1 MKSKA
6 KGMNKKKTDI
16 ARTEV
21 VKLTQVQANSA
32 NPRSI
37 SGAQFQ
43 RLVDSLLVLPKA
55 LELRPIVVDA
65 TMTALGGNMRYR
77 ALCAI
82 AEMSYKDIGERIAT
96 LPDFLKKSRVEQEA
110 LLDYWLAWR
119 DDPTAIVVNADRLSD
134 AEKREFII
142 KDNVSFGEWDYDALA
157 NVWDEIELKDWGM
170 DVWQPDE
177 ASSEEAEPQEQ
188 EDGYSD
194 EDAESAPTR
203 CKMGDLWLLGEHR
216 LLCGDSTKREDVER
230 LMGGELADLLL
241 TDPPYNVAYEGATKD
256 KLTIAND
263 NMDDASFLSF
273 LSNVFINAV
282 NAIRPGAAFYVWH
295 ADSKGWEFRSALKG
309 AGLTL
314 RETIIWVKNAIVL
327 GRQDYQWRH
336 EPCLYGW
343 KDGAA
348 HYFINDRKQST
359 VYEDAGVDYKK
370 LKKDELL
377 QLVKQMTDVSTP
389 NTIIYEDK
397 PTRNDVHPTMKP
409 VKLMGRLIKNSSKQ
423 EQLVLDL
430 FGGSG
435 STLIACEQLNRRC
448 FSMEFDP
455 KYCDAI
461 LDRWEKLTGKTAFL
475 SMGD

>member
-1 MKSKA
+1 MA
-6 KGMNKKKTDI
+6 DTQQHTPTPEI
-16 ARTEV
+16 
-21 VKLTQVQANSA
+21 VKLSQVQANAA

-43 RLVDSLLVLPKA
+43 RLVDSLLVLPTM

-82 AEMSYKDIGERIAT
+82 ADMSYDAIGNRLAQ
-96 LPDFLKKSRVEQEA
+96 LPDFVKKSKPEQEA
-110 LLDYWLAWR
+110 LLNRWLTWR
-119 DDPTAIVVNADRLSD
+119 DAPTAVILRADKLTD
-134 AEKREFII
+134 AEAREFII
-142 KDNVSFGEWDYDALA
+142 KDNVGFGEWDYDALA
-157 NVWDEIELKDWGM
+157 NEWDETELKDWGL
-170 DVWQPDE
+170 DVWQPDDEGLDEDADLE
-177 ASSEEAEPQEQ
+177 AQ
-188 EDGYSD
+188 EDNYSD
-194 EDAESAPTR
+194 EDTDNAPTR
-203 CKMGDLWLLGEHR
+203 CKAGDLWLLGEHR
-216 LLCGDSTKREDVER
+216 LLCGDSTKSEDVDR

-273 LSNVFINAV
+273 LNDVFVNAV
-282 NAIRPGAAFYVWH
+282 QAMCPGAAFYIWH

-327 GRQDYQWRH
+327 GSQDYQWRH

-348 HYFINDRKQST
+348 HYFINDRTQST
-359 VYEDAGVDYKK
+359 VYEDAVVDYKK
-370 LKKDELL
+370 LKKDELI

-397 PTRNDVHPTMKP
+397 PTRNDIHPTMKP

-455 KYCDAI
+455 KCCDAI
-461 LDRWEKLTGKTAFL
+461 LDRWEKLTGKTATL
-475 SMGD
+475 EADTND

>member
-1 MKSKA
+1 MA
-6 KGMNKKKTDI
+6 DTQQQTPTPEI
-16 ARTEV
+16 
-21 VKLTQVQANSA
+21 VKLSQVQANSA

-43 RLVDSLLVLPKA
+43 RLVDSLLVLPKM

-82 AEMSYKDIGERIAT
+82 ADMSYDAIGNRLAQ
-96 LPDFLKKSRVEQEA
+96 LPDFVKKPKPEQEA
-110 LLDYWLAWR
+110 LLNRWLTWR
-119 DDPTAIVVNADRLSD
+119 DAPTAVILRADKLTD
-134 AEKREFII
+134 AEAREFII
-142 KDNVSFGEWDYDALA
+142 KDNVGFGEWDYDALA
-157 NVWDEIELKDWGM
+157 NEWDEAELKDWGL
-170 DVWQPDE
+170 DVWQPDDEGLDEDADLE
-177 ASSEEAEPQEQ
+177 AQ
-188 EDGYSD
+188 EDNYSD
-194 EDAESAPTR
+194 EDTDNAPTR
-203 CKMGDLWLLGEHR
+203 CKAGDLWLLGEHR
-216 LLCGDSTKREDVER
+216 LLCGDSTKSEDVDK

-241 TDPPYNVAYEGATKD
+241 TDPPYNVAYEGSTKD

-263 NMDDASFLSF
+263 NMDDASFLAF
-273 LSNVFINAV
+273 LKEAFKNAFSSM
-282 NAIRPGAAFYVWH
+282 RPGAAYYIWH
-295 ADSKGWEFRSALKG
+295 AGTAGYEFKAALK
-309 AGLTL
+309 ACDITL
-314 RETIIWVKNAIVL
+314 REVLVWVKPHFRL

-348 HYFINDRKQST
+348 HYFINDRTQST
-359 VYEDAGVDYKK
+359 VFEDAGVDYKK
-370 LKKDELL
+370 LKKDELI

-409 VKLMGRLIKNSSKQ
+409 VKLMERLIKNSSKP

-461 LDRWEKLTGKTAFL
+461 LDRWEKLTGKMAVLEANTTNQN
-475 SMGD
+475 D

>member
-1 MKSKA
+1 MA
-6 KGMNKKKTDI
+6 DT
-16 ARTEV
+16 TQQTPTPEV
-21 VKLTQVQANSA
+21 VKLSQVQANSA

-43 RLVDSLLVLPKA
+43 RLVDSLLVLPKM

-82 AEMSYKDIGERIAT
+82 ADMSYDAIGNRLAQ
-96 LPDFLKKSRVEQEA
+96 LPDFIKKTKPEQEA
-110 LLDYWLAWR
+110 LLNRWLVWR
-119 DDPTAIVVNADRLSD
+119 DAPTAVILRADRLTD
-134 AEKREFII
+134 AEAREFII
-142 KDNVSFGEWDYDALA
+142 KDNVGFGEWDYDALA
-157 NVWDEIELKDWGM
+157 NEWDEVELKDWGL
-170 DVWQPDE
+170 DVWQPDDDGLDEDADLE
-177 ASSEEAEPQEQ
+177 AQ
-188 EDGYSD
+188 EDNYSD
-194 EDAESAPTR
+194 EDTDNAPTR
-203 CKMGDLWLLGEHR
+203 CKAGDLWLLGEHR
-216 LLCGDSTKREDVER
+216 LLCGDSTKSEDVDR

-241 TDPPYNVAYEGATKD
+241 TDPPYNVAYEGSTKD

-263 NMDDASFLSF
+263 NMDDASFLAF
-273 LSNVFINAV
+273 LKEAFKNAFSSM
-282 NAIRPGAAFYVWH
+282 RPGAAYYIWH
-295 ADSKGWEFRSALKG
+295 AGTAGYEFKAALK
-309 AGLTL
+309 ACDITL
-314 RETIIWVKNAIVL
+314 REVLVWVKPHFRL

-348 HYFINDRKQST
+348 HYFINDRTQST
-359 VYEDAGVDYKK
+359 VFEDAGVDYKK
-370 LKKDELL
+370 LKKDELI

-409 VKLMGRLIKNSSKQ
+409 VKLMERLIKNSSKQ

-430 FGGSG
+430 FGVSG

-461 LDRWEKLTGKTAFL
+461 LDRWEKLTGKTATL
-475 SMGD
+475 EADTND

>member
-1 MKSKA
+1 MA
-6 KGMNKKKTDI
+6 DTQQQTPTPEI
-16 ARTEV
+16 
-21 VKLTQVQANSA
+21 VKLSQVQANAA

-43 RLVDSLLVLPKA
+43 RLVDSLLVLPKM

-82 AEMSYKDIGERIAT
+82 ADMSYDAIGNRLAQ
-96 LPDFLKKSRVEQEA
+96 LPDFVKKPKPEQEA
-110 LLDYWLAWR
+110 LLNRWLTWR
-119 DDPTAIVVNADRLSD
+119 DAPTAVILRADRLTD
-134 AEKREFII
+134 AEAREFII
-142 KDNVSFGEWDYDALA
+142 KDNVGFGEWDYDALA
-157 NVWDEIELKDWGM
+157 NEWDEAELKDWGL
-170 DVWQPDE
+170 DVWQPDDEGLDEDADLE
-177 ASSEEAEPQEQ
+177 AQ
-188 EDGYSD
+188 EDNYSD
-194 EDAESAPTR
+194 EDTDNAPTR
-203 CKMGDLWLLGEHR
+203 CKAGDLWLLGEHR
-216 LLCGDSTKREDVER
+216 LLCGDSTKSEDVDR

-263 NMDDASFLSF
+263 NMDDASFLAF
-273 LSNVFINAV
+273 LSDVFTNAV
-282 NAIRPGAAFYVWH
+282 KAMRPGAAYYIWH
-295 ADSKGWEFRSALKG
+295 ADSKGWEFRSALKS

-314 RETIIWVKNAIVL
+314 RETIIWVKNTIVL

-348 HYFINDRKQST
+348 HYFINDRTQST
-359 VYEDAGVDYKK
+359 VFEDAGVDYKK

-377 QLVKQMTDVSTP
+377 QIVKQMTDVSTP

-409 VKLMGRLIKNSSKQ
+409 VKLMGRLVRNSSKQ

-461 LDRWEKLTGKTAFL
+461 LDRWEKLTGKMAVLEANTTNQN
-475 SMGD
+475 D

>member
-1 MKSKA
+1 MA
-6 KGMNKKKTDI
+6 DTQQQTPTPEI
-16 ARTEV
+16 
-21 VKLTQVQANSA
+21 VKLSQVQANAA

-43 RLVDSLLVLPKA
+43 RLVDSLLVLPKM

-82 AEMSYKDIGERIAT
+82 ADMSYDAIGNRLAQ
-96 LPDFLKKSRVEQEA
+96 LPDFVKKTKPEQEA
-110 LLDYWLAWR
+110 LLNRWLTWR
-119 DDPTAIVVNADRLSD
+119 DAPTAVILRADKLTD
-134 AEKREFII
+134 AEAREFII
-142 KDNVSFGEWDYDALA
+142 KDNVGFGEWDYDALA
-157 NVWDEIELKDWGM
+157 NEWDEAELKDWGL
-170 DVWQPDE
+170 DVWQPDAE
-177 ASSEEAEPQEQ
+177 GLDEEAELEEQ
-188 EDGYSD
+188 EDNYSD
-194 EDAESAPTR
+194 DDIDNAPTR
-203 CKMGDLWLLGEHR
+203 CKAGDLWLLGEHR
-216 LLCGDSTKREDVER
+216 LLCGDSTKSEDVDR

-263 NMDDASFLSF
+263 NMDDASFLAF
-273 LSNVFINAV
+273 LKEALKNAFSSM
-282 NAIRPGAAFYVWH
+282 RPGAAYYIWH
-295 ADSKGWEFRSALKG
+295 AWTAGYEFKTALKACG
-309 AGLTL
+309 ITL
-314 RETIIWVKNAIVL
+314 REVLAWVKPHFRL

-348 HYFINDRKQST
+348 HYFINDRTQST
-359 VYEDAGVDYKK
+359 VFEDAGVDYKK
-370 LKKDELL
+370 LKKAELL
-377 QLVKQMTDVSTP
+377 QIVKQMTDVSTP

-409 VKLMGRLIKNSSKQ
+409 VKLMGRLVRNSSKQ

-461 LDRWEKLTGKTAFL
+461 LDRWEKLTGKTATL
-475 SMGD
+475 EADTND

>member
-1 MKSKA
+1 MI
-6 KGMNKKKTDI
+6 NPDI
-16 ARTEV
+16 ARTEI
-21 VKLTQVQANSA
+21 VKLSQVHPNSA
-32 NPRSI
+32 NPRTI
-37 SGAQFQ
+37 KATQFY
-43 RLVDSLLVLPKA
+43 RLVNSLLVLPKM

-82 AEMSYKDIGERIAT
+82 ADMSYQDIGDRLAE
-96 LPDFLKKSRVEQEA
+96 LNDFRKKTREEQEA
-110 LLDYWLAWR
+110 LLNYWMSWR
-119 DDPTAIVVNADRLSD
+119 DDPTAIIVNADRLSD

-142 KDNVSFGEWDYDALA
+142 KDNVGFGEWDFDMLA
-157 NVWDEIELKDWGM
+157 NEWDEIDLKDWGM
-170 DVWQPDE
+170 DVWQPEDV
-177 ASSEEAEPQEQ
+177 ADGAELEEQ

-194 EDAESAPTR
+194 DDIDNAPTR
-203 CKMGDLWLLGEHR
+203 SKSGDLWLLGEHR
-216 LLCGDSTKREDVER
+216 LLCGDSTKGDDVDK

-256 KLTIAND
+256 KLTIKND
-263 NMDDASFLSF
+263 NMDDASFLAF
-273 LSNVFINAV
+273 LSDAFLNAV
-282 NAIRPGAAFYVWH
+282 KSMRPGASFYIWH
-295 ADSKGWEFRSALKG
+295 AGVYGYQFKCALRN
-309 AGLTL
+309 AGLSL
-314 RETIIWVKNAIVL
+314 RQILIWVKNTIVL

-348 HYFINDRKQST
+348 HYFINDRTQST

-377 QLVKQMTDVSTP
+377 QLVKQLTDVSTP
-389 NTIIYEDK
+389 NTIIYEDN

-409 VKLMGRLIKNSSKQ
+409 VKLMGRLVKNSSKQ
-423 EQLVLDL
+423 GELVLDL

-461 LDRWEKLTGKTAFL
+461 LDRWEKLTGKTAVL
-475 SMGD
+475 SGGQ

>member
-1 MKSKA
+1 M
-6 KGMNKKKTDI
+6 
-16 ARTEV
+16 
-21 VKLTQVQANSA
+21 VKLTQVQANNA

-37 SGAQFQ
+37 SATQFH
-43 RLVDSLLVLPKA
+43 RLVNSVLVLPKM

-82 AEMSYKDIGERIAT
+82 SDMSYEDIGKRLAT
-96 LPDFLKKSRVEQEA
+96 LPDFLKKPRVEQEA

-119 DDPTAIVVNADRLSD
+119 DEPTAIVVNADRLSG

-142 KDNVSFGEWDYDALA
+142 KDNVGFGEWDHDMLA
-157 NVWDEIELKDWGM
+157 NEWDEVELKDWGM

-188 EDGYSD
+188 EDNYSD

-216 LLCGDSTKREDVER
+216 LLCGDSTKNEDVER

-241 TDPPYNVAYEGATKD
+241 TDPPYNVAYEGGTKD

-263 NMDDASFLSF
+263 NMDDESFLSF
-273 LSNVFINAV
+273 LNDVFVNAV
-282 NAIRPGAAFYVWH
+282 QVMRPGAAFYIWH
-295 ADSKGWEFRSALKG
+295 ADSKGWEFRSALKN
-309 AGLTL
+309 ASLTL
-314 RETIIWVKNAIVL
+314 RETIIWVKNTIVL

-359 VYEDAGVDYKK
+359 VYEDACVDYKK

-377 QLVKQMTDVSTP
+377 QIVKQMTDISTP

-397 PTRNDVHPTMKP
+397 PTRNDIHPTMKP
-409 VKLMGRLIKNSSKQ
+409 VKLMGRLIKNSSRQ
-423 EQLVLDL
+423 EELVLDL

-461 LDRWEKLTGKTAFL
+461 LDRWERLTGKTAVL
-475 SMGD
+475 SVGD

>member
-1 MKSKA
+1 M
-6 KGMNKKKTDI
+6 TD
-16 ARTEV
+16 TTQQTPTPEV
-21 VKLTQVQANSA
+21 VKLSQVQANSA

-43 RLVDSLLVLPKA
+43 RLVDSLLVLPKM

-82 AEMSYKDIGERIAT
+82 ADMSYDAIGNRLAQ
-96 LPDFLKKSRVEQEA
+96 LPDFVKKPKPEQEA
-110 LLDYWLAWR
+110 LLNRWLTWR
-119 DDPTAIVVNADRLSD
+119 DAPTAVILRADLLTD
-134 AEKREFII
+134 AEAREFII
-142 KDNVSFGEWDYDALA
+142 KDNVGFGEWDYDALA
-157 NVWDEIELKDWGM
+157 NEWDETELKAWGL
-170 DVWQPDE
+170 DVWQPDAE
-177 ASSEEAEPQEQ
+177 GLDEEAELEEQ
-188 EDGYSD
+188 EDNYSD
-194 EDAESAPTR
+194 EDIDNAPTR
-203 CKMGDLWLLGEHR
+203 CKAGDLWLLGEHR
-216 LLCGDSTKREDVER
+216 LLCGDSTKSEDVDR

-241 TDPPYNVAYEGATKD
+241 TDPPYNVAYEGGTKD

-273 LSNVFINAV
+273 LSDVFINAV
-282 NAIRPGAAFYVWH
+282 NAIRPGAAFYIWH

-348 HYFINDRKQST
+348 HYFINDRTQST
-359 VYEDAGVDYKK
+359 VFEDAGVDYKK

-377 QLVKQMTDVSTP
+377 QLVKQMTDISTP

-397 PTRNDVHPTMKP
+397 PTRNDIHPTMKP

-461 LDRWEKLTGKTAFL
+461 LDRWEKLTGKTATL
-475 SMGD
+475 EEDTND

>member
-1 MKSKA
+1 MA
-6 KGMNKKKTDI
+6 DTQQQ
-16 ARTEV
+16 TPTPEV
-21 VKLTQVQANSA
+21 VKLSQVQANSA

-43 RLVDSLLVLPKA
+43 RLVDSLLVLPKM

-82 AEMSYKDIGERIAT
+82 ADMSYDAIGNRLAQ
-96 LPDFLKKSRVEQEA
+96 LPDFLKKPKPEQEA
-110 LLDYWLAWR
+110 LLNRWLTWR
-119 DDPTAIVVNADRLSD
+119 DAPTAVILRADKLTD
-134 AEKREFII
+134 AEAREFII
-142 KDNVSFGEWDYDALA
+142 KDNVGFGEWDYDALA
-157 NVWDEIELKDWGM
+157 NEWNEAELKDWGL
-170 DVWQPDE
+170 DVWQPDAE
-177 ASSEEAEPQEQ
+177 GLDEEAELEEQ
-188 EDGYSD
+188 EDNYSD
-194 EDAESAPTR
+194 DDIDNAPTR
-203 CKMGDLWLLGEHR
+203 CKAGDLWLLGEHR
-216 LLCGDSTKREDVER
+216 LLCGDSTKSEDVDR

-241 TDPPYNVAYEGATKD
+241 TDPPYNVAYEGGTKD

-263 NMDDASFLSF
+263 NMDDASFLAF
-273 LSNVFINAV
+273 LSDVFLNAV
-282 NAIRPGAAFYVWH
+282 NAIRTGAAFYIWH
-295 ADSKGWEFRSALKG
+295 ADSKGWEFRSALKA

-314 RETIIWVKNAIVL
+314 RETIIWVKNCIVL

-348 HYFINDRKQST
+348 HYFINDRTQST
-359 VYEDAGVDYKK
+359 VFEDAGVDYKK

-377 QLVKQMTDVSTP
+377 QLVKQMTDISTP

-397 PTRNDVHPTMKP
+397 PTRNDIHPTMKP

-461 LDRWEKLTGKTAFL
+461 LDRWEKLTGKTATL
-475 SMGD
+475 EADTND

>member
-1 MKSKA
+1 MA
-6 KGMNKKKTDI
+6 DTQQQTPTPEI
-16 ARTEV
+16 
-21 VKLTQVQANSA
+21 VKLSQVQANSA

-43 RLVDSLLVLPKA
+43 RLADSLLVLPKM

-82 AEMSYKDIGERIAT
+82 ADMSYDAIGNRLAQ
-96 LPDFLKKSRVEQEA
+96 LPDFVKKTKPEKEA
-110 LLDYWLAWR
+110 LLNRWLTWR
-119 DDPTAIVVNADRLSD
+119 DAPTAVILRADKLTD
-134 AEKREFII
+134 AEAREFII
-142 KDNVSFGEWDYDALA
+142 KDNVGFGEWNYDALA
-157 NVWDEIELKDWGM
+157 NEWDEAELKDWGL
-170 DVWQPDE
+170 DVWQTDAE
-177 ASSEEAEPQEQ
+177 GLDEEAELEEQ
-188 EDGYSD
+188 EDNYSD
-194 EDAESAPTR
+194 DDIDNAPTR
-203 CKMGDLWLLGEHR
+203 CKAGDLWLLGEHR
-216 LLCGDSTKREDVER
+216 LLCGDSTKSEDVDR

-263 NMDDASFLSF
+263 NMDDASFLAF
-273 LSNVFINAV
+273 LSDVFLNAV
-282 NAIRPGAAFYVWH
+282 NAIRPGAAFYIWH
-295 ADSKGWEFRSALKG
+295 ADSKGWEFRSALKS

-314 RETIIWVKNAIVL
+314 RETIIWVKNTIVL

-348 HYFINDRKQST
+348 HYFINDRTQST
-359 VYEDAGVDYKK
+359 VFEDAGVDYKK
-370 LKKDELL
+370 LKKDEHL
-377 QLVKQMTDVSTP
+377 QIVKQMTDVSTP

-397 PTRNDVHPTMKP
+397 PTRNDIHPTMKP

-461 LDRWEKLTGKTAFL
+461 LDRWESSRAKWRCWKQTRLTKTTE
-475 SMGD
+475 

>member
-1 MKSKA
+1 MA
-6 KGMNKKKTDI
+6 DTQQQTPTPEI
-16 ARTEV
+16 
-21 VKLTQVQANSA
+21 VKLSQVQANSA

-43 RLVDSLLVLPKA
+43 RLVDSLLVLPKM

-82 AEMSYKDIGERIAT
+82 ADMSYDAIGNRLAQ
-96 LPDFLKKSRVEQEA
+96 LPDFVKKTKPEQEA
-110 LLDYWLAWR
+110 LLNRWLTWR
-119 DDPTAIVVNADRLSD
+119 DAPTAVILRADKLTD
-134 AEKREFII
+134 AEAREFII
-142 KDNVSFGEWDYDALA
+142 KDNVGFGEWDYDALA
-157 NVWDEIELKDWGM
+157 NEWDEAELKDWGLN
-170 DVWQPDE
+170 VWQPD
-177 ASSEEAEPQEQ
+177 AE
-188 EDGYSD
+188 GLD
-194 EDAESAPTR
+194 EDAELEEQEDNYSDDDIDNAPTR
-203 CKMGDLWLLGEHR
+203 CKAGDLWLLGEHR
-216 LLCGDSTKREDVER
+216 LLCGDSTKSEDVDR

-263 NMDDASFLSF
+263 NMDDASFLAF
-273 LSNVFINAV
+273 LKEALKNAFSSM
-282 NAIRPGAAFYVWH
+282 RPGAAYYIWH
-295 ADSKGWEFRSALKG
+295 AGTAGYEFKAALK
-309 AGLTL
+309 ACDITL
-314 RETIIWVKNAIVL
+314 REVLVWVKPHFRL

-348 HYFINDRKQST
+348 HYFINDRTQST
-359 VYEDAGVDYKK
+359 VFEDTGVDYKK

-397 PTRNDVHPTMKP
+397 PTRNDIHPTMKP

-461 LDRWEKLTGKTAFL
+461 LDRWEKLTGKTATL
-475 SMGD
+475 EADTND